1 MRLKKLFALAF
12 FSFLGVQFANAQSCR
27 DLYKEAKSFEKQ
39 GKLEKAKTK
48 YQQVVNCG
56 DKLYYEDSKERIEWI
71 NRILRRPDPVKPF
84 SISDNEVVIPYQGG
98 QDVITV
104 DGNGSWKADLIDGE
118 NGWCKIKKEKGKI
131 YIVSDANE
139 NNTERSCIVSISM
152 GGMTKK
158 VTVKNEKAPEILI
171 PSVENVT
178 FPYNGETNTVE
189 IRSNTNWKV
198 TDVPGWVVS
207 TKENGKIKLTALAND
222 NNVERSAE
230 IKVESSTKTVI
241 INLYQGAGLDHLA
254 FSKNDLHF
262 GPNGGDEYVQILTD
276 AQDWRFGDFPHWCQ
290 VTKVADNLLKIH
302 CTPNEPINLNRE
314 ASVNVTTGKQTLGI
328 NVCQEAKPLVA
339 VIPNFGIGGRAIS
352 FGISAGY
359 LFPNIINSS
368 GGDFTGSVVNYALGD
383 NRENASYKSSGGF
396 NIGLFADIRIYKN
409 FYLKPGVE
417 FTHYKYKNYFSGD
430 VEIFTLGDTKNY
442 YFKGNAQNQYQ
453 ESYTFNEIEIP
464 VIASYRIPVT
474 KISHLQINIGPT
486 IRYGLSAKMKI
497 SGNTNANKMGS
508 YKIVNNHRTDIVYSQ
523 GLTTSLNYSGS
534 GELNLYKS
542 RMKYSETY
550 SDEFLTNGVIPKYCD
565 LEDSPLKKLNFG
577 ARLGVSYEYAGISFG
592 MEYNIMLSNAANEKY
607 WNSERWKIFDK
618 GADVLMSGYK
628 QRNNYLS
635 VKIGYTFRY

>member
-1 MRLKKLFALAF
+1 MIKSLVLMTSLAL
-12 FSFLGVQFANAQSCR
+12 LGGLPMSAQSCKV
-27 DLYKEAKSFEKQ
+27 LYQEGNTLVDQ
-39 GKLEKAKTK
+39 GKLEKAKSK
-48 YQQVVNCG
+48 FQQVIHCG
-56 DKLYYEDSKERIEWI
+56 NNLYVPDSEKRIAWI
-71 NRILRRPDPVKPF
+71 DRVLRKPSTAKPF
-84 SISDNEVVIPYQGG
+84 SLSDNKVVIPYQGG

-104 DGNGSWKADLIDGE
+104 DGNGSWTAFVNDKSV
-118 NGWCKIKKEKGKI
+118 GWCKIKKEKGKI
-131 YIVSDANE
+131 YIVSEANE
-139 NNTERSCIVSISM
+139 NNTDRSCEVVVRM
-152 GGMTKK
+152 GGKTRT
-158 VTVKNEKAPEILI
+158 VVVKNEKAPEMLV
-171 PSVENVT
+171 PSVENLT
-178 FPYNGETNTVE
+178 FPYKGETNTVE

-262 GPNGGDEYVQILTD
+262 GPDGGDEYVQILTD

-339 VIPNFGIGGRAIS
+339 VIPNFGIGGHAIS

-497 SGNTNANKMGS
+497 SGNTDANKMGS
-508 YKIVNNHRTDIVYSQ
+508 YKIVNNQRTDIVYSQ

-550 SDEFLTNGVIPKYCD
+550 SDEFLTNGVIPKDCD

-607 WNSERWKIFDK
+607 WNSERWRIFDK

-628 QRNNYLS
+628 QRNNYFS

>member
-1 MRLKKLFALAF
+1 MIKSLVLMTSLAL
-12 FSFLGVQFANAQSCR
+12 LGGLPMSAQSCKV
-27 DLYKEAKSFEKQ
+27 LYQEGNTLVDQ
-39 GKLEKAKTK
+39 GKLEKAKSK
-48 YQQVVNCG
+48 FQQVIHCG
-56 DKLYYEDSKERIEWI
+56 NNLYVPDSEKRIAWI
-71 NRILRRPDPVKPF
+71 DRVLRKPSTAKPF
-84 SISDNEVVIPYQGG
+84 SLSDNKVVIPYQGG

-104 DGNGSWKADLIDGE
+104 DGNGSWTAFVNDKSV
-118 NGWCKIKKEKGKI
+118 GWCKIKKEKGKI
-131 YIVSDANE
+131 YIVSEANE
-139 NNTERSCIVSISM
+139 NNTDRSCEVVVRM
-152 GGMTKK
+152 GGKTRT
-158 VTVKNEKAPEILI
+158 VVVKNEKAPEMLV
-171 PSVENVT
+171 PSVENLT
-178 FPYNGETNTVE
+178 FPYKGETNTVE

-262 GPNGGDEYVQILTD
+262 GPDGGDEYVQILTD

-359 LFPNIINSS
+359 LFPNISNSS

-417 FTHYKYKNYFSGD
+417 FTHYKYKNSFSGD

-497 SGNTNANKMGS
+497 SGNTDANKMGS
-508 YKIVNNHRTDIVYSQ
+508 YKIVNNQRTDIVYSQ

-550 SDEFLTNGVIPKYCD
+550 SDEFLTNGVIPKDCD

-592 MEYNIMLSNAANEKY
+592 MEYDIMLSNAANEKY
-607 WNSERWKIFDK
+607 WNSERWRIFDK

-628 QRNNYLS
+628 QRNNYFS

>member
-1 MRLKKLFALAF
+1 MIKSLVLMTSLAL
-12 FSFLGVQFANAQSCR
+12 LGGLPMSAQSCKV
-27 DLYKEAKSFEKQ
+27 LYQEGNTLVDQ
-39 GKLEKAKTK
+39 GKLEKAKSK
-48 YQQVVNCG
+48 FQQVIHCG
-56 DKLYYEDSKERIEWI
+56 NNLYVPDSEKRIAWI
-71 NRILRRPDPVKPF
+71 DRVLRKPSTAKPF
-84 SISDNEVVIPYQGG
+84 SLSDNKVVIPYQGG

-104 DGNGSWKADLIDGE
+104 DGNGSWTAFVNDKSVW
-118 NGWCKIKKEKGKI
+118 WCKIKKEKGKI
-131 YIVSDANE
+131 YIVSEANE
-139 NNTERSCIVSISM
+139 NNTDRSCEVVVRM
-152 GGMTKK
+152 GGKTRT
-158 VTVKNEKAPEILI
+158 VVVKNEKAPEMLV
-171 PSVENVT
+171 PSVENLT
-178 FPYNGETNTVE
+178 FPYKGETNTVE

-222 NNVERSAE
+222 HNVERSAE

-262 GPNGGDEYVQILTD
+262 GPDGGDEYVQILTD

-497 SGNTNANKMGS
+497 SGNTDANKMGS
-508 YKIVNNHRTDIVYSQ
+508 YKIVNNQRTDIVYSQ

-550 SDEFLTNGVIPKYCD
+550 SDEFLTNGVIPKDCD

-607 WNSERWKIFDK
+607 WNSERWRIFDK

-628 QRNNYLS
+628 QRNNYFS

>member
-1 MRLKKLFALAF
+1 MIKSLVLMTSLAL
-12 FSFLGVQFANAQSCR
+12 LGGLPMSAQSCKV
-27 DLYKEAKSFEKQ
+27 LYQEGNTLVDQ
-39 GKLEKAKTK
+39 GKLEKAKSK
-48 YQQVVNCG
+48 FQQVIHCG
-56 DKLYYEDSKERIEWI
+56 NNLYVPDSEKRIAWI
-71 NRILRRPDPVKPF
+71 DRVLRKPSTAKPF
-84 SISDNEVVIPYQGG
+84 SLSDNKVVIPYQGG

-104 DGNGSWKADLIDGE
+104 DGNGSWTAFVNDKSV
-118 NGWCKIKKEKGKI
+118 GWCKIKKEKGKI
-131 YIVSDANE
+131 YIVSEANE
-139 NNTERSCIVSISM
+139 NNTDRSCEVVVRM
-152 GGMTKK
+152 GGKTRT
-158 VTVKNEKAPEILI
+158 VVVKNEKAPEMLV
-171 PSVENVT
+171 PSVENLT
-178 FPYNGETNTVE
+178 FPYKGETNTVE

-207 TKENGKIKLTALAND
+207 TKVNGKIKLTALAND
-222 NNVERSAE
+222 HNVERSAE

-262 GPNGGDEYVQILTD
+262 GPDGGDEYVQILTD

-497 SGNTNANKMGS
+497 SGNTDANKMGS
-508 YKIVNNHRTDIVYSQ
+508 YKIVNNQRTDIVYSQ

-550 SDEFLTNGVIPKYCD
+550 SDEFLTNGVIPKDCD

-607 WNSERWKIFDK
+607 WNSERWRIFDK

-628 QRNNYLS
+628 QRNNYFS

>member
-1 MRLKKLFALAF
+1 MIKSLVLMTSLAL
-12 FSFLGVQFANAQSCR
+12 LGGLPMSAQSCKV
-27 DLYKEAKSFEKQ
+27 LYQEGNTLVDQ
-39 GKLEKAKTK
+39 GKLEKAKSK
-48 YQQVVNCG
+48 FQQVIHCG
-56 DKLYYEDSKERIEWI
+56 NNLYVPDSEKRIAWI
-71 NRILRRPDPVKPF
+71 DRVLRKPSTAKPF
-84 SISDNEVVIPYQGG
+84 SLSDNKVVIPYQGG

-104 DGNGSWKADLIDGE
+104 DGNGSWTAFVNDKSV
-118 NGWCKIKKEKGKI
+118 GWCKIKKEKGKI
-131 YIVSDANE
+131 YIVSEANE
-139 NNTERSCIVSISM
+139 NNTDRSCEVVVRM
-152 GGMTKK
+152 GGKTRT
-158 VTVKNEKAPEILI
+158 VVVKNEKAPEMLV
-171 PSVENVT
+171 PSVENLT
-178 FPYNGETNTVE
+178 FPYKGETNTVE

-262 GPNGGDEYVQILTD
+262 GPDGGDEYVQIRTD

-339 VIPNFGIGGRAIS
+339 VIPNFGIGGHAIS

-497 SGNTNANKMGS
+497 SGNTDANKMGS
-508 YKIVNNHRTDIVYSQ
+508 YKIVNNQRTDIVYSQ

-550 SDEFLTNGVIPKYCD
+550 SDEFLTNGVIPKDCD

-607 WNSERWKIFDK
+607 WNSERWRIFDK

-628 QRNNYLS
+628 QRNNYFS

>member
-1 MRLKKLFALAF
+1 MIKSLVLMTSLAL
-12 FSFLGVQFANAQSCR
+12 LGGLPMSAQSCKV
-27 DLYKEAKSFEKQ
+27 LYQEGNTLVDQ
-39 GKLEKAKTK
+39 GKLEKAKSK
-48 YQQVVNCG
+48 FQQVIHCG
-56 DKLYYEDSKERIEWI
+56 NNLYVPDSEKRIAWI
-71 NRILRRPDPVKPF
+71 DRVLRKPSAAKPF
-84 SISDNEVVIPYQGG
+84 SLSDNKVVIPYQGG

-104 DGNGSWKADLIDGE
+104 DGNGSWTAFVNDKSV
-118 NGWCKIKKEKGKI
+118 GWCKIKKEKGKI
-131 YIVSDANE
+131 YIVGEANE
-139 NNTERSCIVSISM
+139 NSTDRSCEVVVRM
-152 GGMTKK
+152 GGKTRT
-158 VTVKNEKAPEILI
+158 VVVKNEKAPEMLV
-171 PSVENVT
+171 PSVENLT
-178 FPYNGETNTVE
+178 FPYKGETNTVE

-262 GPNGGDEYVQILTD
+262 GPDGGDEYVQILTD

-486 IRYGLSAKMKI
+486 IRYGLSAKMEI
-497 SGNTNANKMGS
+497 SGNTDANKMGS
-508 YKIVNNHRTDIVYSQ
+508 YKIVNNQRTDIVYSQ

-550 SDEFLTNGVIPKYCD
+550 SDEFLTNGVIPKDCD

-607 WNSERWKIFDK
+607 WNSERWRIFDK

-628 QRNNYLS
+628 QRNNYFS

>member
-1 MRLKKLFALAF
+1 MIKSLVLMTSLAL
-12 FSFLGVQFANAQSCR
+12 LGGLPMSAQSCKV
-27 DLYKEAKSFEKQ
+27 LYQEGNTLVDQ
-39 GKLEKAKTK
+39 GKLEKAKSK
-48 YQQVVNCG
+48 FQQVIHCG
-56 DKLYYEDSKERIEWI
+56 NNLYVPDSEKRIAWI
-71 NRILRRPDPVKPF
+71 DRVLRKPSTAKPF
-84 SISDNEVVIPYQGG
+84 SLSDNKVVIPYQGG

-104 DGNGSWKADLIDGE
+104 DGNGSWTAFVNDKSV
-118 NGWCKIKKEKGKI
+118 GWCKIKKEKGKI
-131 YIVSDANE
+131 YIVSEANE
-139 NNTERSCIVSISM
+139 NNTDRSCEVVVRM
-152 GGMTKK
+152 GGKTRT
-158 VTVKNEKAPEILI
+158 VVVKNEKAPEMLV
-171 PSVENVT
+171 PSVENLT
-178 FPYNGETNTVE
+178 FPYKGETNTVE

-222 NNVERSAE
+222 HNVERSAE

-262 GPNGGDEYVQILTD
+262 GPDGGDEYVQILTD

-302 CTPNEPINLNRE
+302 CTANEPINLNRE

-352 FGISAGY
+352 FGISASY

-497 SGNTNANKMGS
+497 SGNTDANKMGS
-508 YKIVNNHRTDIVYSQ
+508 YKIVNNQRTDIVYSQ

-550 SDEFLTNGVIPKYCD
+550 SDEFLTNGVIPKDCD

-607 WNSERWKIFDK
+607 WNSERWRIFDK

-628 QRNNYLS
+628 QRNNYFS

>member
-1 MRLKKLFALAF
+1 MIKSLVLMTSLAL
-12 FSFLGVQFANAQSCR
+12 LGGLPMSAQSCKV
-27 DLYKEAKSFEKQ
+27 LYQEGNTLVDQ
-39 GKLEKAKTK
+39 GKLEKAKSK
-48 YQQVVNCG
+48 FQQVIHCG
-56 DKLYYEDSKERIEWI
+56 NNLYVPDSEKRIAWI
-71 NRILRRPDPVKPF
+71 DRVLRKPSTAKPF
-84 SISDNEVVIPYQGG
+84 SLSDNKVVIPYQGG

-104 DGNGSWKADLIDGE
+104 DGNGSWTAFVNDKSV
-118 NGWCKIKKEKGKI
+118 GWCKIKKEKGKI
-131 YIVSDANE
+131 YIVSEANE
-139 NNTERSCIVSISM
+139 NNTDRSCEVVVRM
-152 GGMTKK
+152 GGKTRT
-158 VTVKNEKAPEILI
+158 VVVKNEKAPEMLV
-171 PSVENVT
+171 PSVENLT
-178 FPYNGETNTVE
+178 FPYKGETNTVE

-222 NNVERSAE
+222 HNVERSAE

-262 GPNGGDEYVQILTD
+262 GPDGGDEYVQILTD

-497 SGNTNANKMGS
+497 SGNTDANKMGS
-508 YKIVNNHRTDIVYSQ
+508 YKIVNNQRTDIVYSQ
-523 GLTTSLNYSGS
+523 GLTTSLNYSRS

-550 SDEFLTNGVIPKYCD
+550 SDEFLTNGVIPKDCD

-607 WNSERWKIFDK
+607 WNSERWRIFDK

-628 QRNNYLS
+628 QRNNYFS

>member
-1 MRLKKLFALAF
+1 MIKSLVLMTSLAL
-12 FSFLGVQFANAQSCR
+12 LGGLPMSAQSCKV
-27 DLYKEAKSFEKQ
+27 LYQEGNTLVDQ
-39 GKLEKAKTK
+39 GKLEKAKSK
-48 YQQVVNCG
+48 FQQVIHCG
-56 DKLYYEDSKERIEWI
+56 NNLYVPDSEKRIAWI
-71 NRILRRPDPVKPF
+71 DRVLRKPSTAKPF
-84 SISDNEVVIPYQGG
+84 SLSDNKVVIPYQGG

-104 DGNGSWKADLIDGE
+104 DGNGSWTAFVNDKSV
-118 NGWCKIKKEKGKI
+118 GWCKIKKEKGKI
-131 YIVSDANE
+131 YIVSEANE
-139 NNTERSCIVSISM
+139 NNTDRSCEVVVRM
-152 GGMTKK
+152 GSKTRT
-158 VTVKNEKAPEILI
+158 VVVKNEKAPEMLV
-171 PSVENVT
+171 PSVENLT
-178 FPYNGETNTVE
+178 FPYKGETNTVE

-222 NNVERSAE
+222 NNVDRSAE
-230 IKVESSTKTVI
+230 IKVESSTKTVV

-262 GPNGGDEYVQILTD
+262 GPDGGDEYVQILTD

-497 SGNTNANKMGS
+497 SGNTDANKMGS
-508 YKIVNNHRTDIVYSQ
+508 YKIVNNQRTDIVYSQ

-550 SDEFLTNGVIPKYCD
+550 SDEFLTNGVIPKDCD

-607 WNSERWKIFDK
+607 WNSERWRIFDK

-628 QRNNYLS
+628 QRNNYFS

>member
-1 MRLKKLFALAF
+1 MIKSLVLMTSLAL
-12 FSFLGVQFANAQSCR
+12 LGGLPMSAQSCKV
-27 DLYKEAKSFEKQ
+27 LYQEGNTLVDQ
-39 GKLEKAKTK
+39 GKLGKAKSK
-48 YQQVVNCG
+48 FQQVIHCG
-56 DKLYYEDSKERIEWI
+56 NNLYVPDSEKRIAWI
-71 NRILRRPDPVKPF
+71 DRVLRKPSTAKPF
-84 SISDNEVVIPYQGG
+84 SLSDDKVVIPYQGG

-104 DGNGSWKADLIDGE
+104 DGNGSWTAFVNDKSV
-118 NGWCKIKKEKGKI
+118 GWCKIKKEKGKI
-131 YIVSDANE
+131 YIVSEANE
-139 NNTERSCIVSISM
+139 NNTDRSCEVVVRM
-152 GGMTKK
+152 GGKTRT
-158 VTVKNEKAPEILI
+158 VVVKNEKAPEMLV
-171 PSVENVT
+171 PSVENLT
-178 FPYNGETNTVE
+178 FPYKGETNTVE

-262 GPNGGDEYVQILTD
+262 GPDGGDEYVQILTD

-417 FTHYKYKNYFSGD
+417 FTHYKYKNSFSGD

-497 SGNTNANKMGS
+497 SGNTDANKMGS
-508 YKIVNNHRTDIVYSQ
+508 YKIVSNQRTDIVYSQ

-550 SDEFLTNGVIPKYCD
+550 SDEFLTNGVIPKDCD

-635 VKIGYTFRY
+635 VKICYTFRY

>member
-1 MRLKKLFALAF
+1 M
-12 FSFLGVQFANAQSCR
+12 
-27 DLYKEAKSFEKQ
+27 
-39 GKLEKAKTK
+39 
-48 YQQVVNCG
+48 
-56 DKLYYEDSKERIEWI
+56 
-71 NRILRRPDPVKPF
+71 
-84 SISDNEVVIPYQGG
+84 
-98 QDVITV
+98 
-104 DGNGSWKADLIDGE
+104 
-118 NGWCKIKKEKGKI
+118 
-131 YIVSDANE
+131 
-139 NNTERSCIVSISM
+139 
-152 GGMTKK
+152 
-158 VTVKNEKAPEILI
+158 
-171 PSVENVT
+171 
-178 FPYNGETNTVE
+178 
-189 IRSNTNWKV
+189 
-198 TDVPGWVVS
+198 
-207 TKENGKIKLTALAND
+207 
-222 NNVERSAE
+222 
-230 IKVESSTKTVI
+230 
-241 INLYQGAGLDHLA
+241 
-254 FSKNDLHF
+254 
-262 GPNGGDEYVQILTD
+262 
-276 AQDWRFGDFPHWCQ
+276 
-290 VTKVADNLLKIH
+290 KIH

-409 FYLKPGVE
+409 FYLKPSVE

-486 IRYGLSAKMKI
+486 IRYGLSAKMEI
-497 SGNTNANKMGS
+497 SGNTDANKMGS
-508 YKIVNNHRTDIVYSQ
+508 YKIVNNQRTDIVYSQ

-542 RMKYSETY
+542 RMKYSEIY
-550 SDEFLTNGVIPKYCD
+550 SDEFLTNGVIPKDCD

-607 WNSERWKIFDK
+607 WNSERWRIFDK

-628 QRNNYLS
+628 QHNNYFS

>member
-1 MRLKKLFALAF
+1 MIKSLVLMTSLAL
-12 FSFLGVQFANAQSCR
+12 LGGLPMSAQSCKV
-27 DLYKEAKSFEKQ
+27 LYQEGNTLVDQ
-39 GKLEKAKTK
+39 GKLEKAKSK
-48 YQQVVNCG
+48 FQQVIHCG
-56 DKLYYEDSKERIEWI
+56 NNLYVPDSEKRIAWI
-71 NRILRRPDPVKPF
+71 DRVLRKPSTAKPF
-84 SISDNEVVIPYQGG
+84 SLSDNKVVIPYQGG

-104 DGNGSWKADLIDGE
+104 DGNGSWTAFVNDKSV
-118 NGWCKIKKEKGKI
+118 GWCKIKKEKGKI
-131 YIVSDANE
+131 YIVSEANE
-139 NNTERSCIVSISM
+139 NNTDRSCEVVVRM
-152 GGMTKK
+152 GGKTRT
-158 VTVKNEKAPEILI
+158 VVVKNEKAPEMLV
-171 PSVENVT
+171 PSVENLT
-178 FPYNGETNTVE
+178 FPYKGETNTVE

-222 NNVERSAE
+222 HNVERSAE

-262 GPNGGDEYVQILTD
+262 GPDGGDEYVQILTD

-497 SGNTNANKMGS
+497 SGNTDANKMGS
-508 YKIVNNHRTDIVYSQ
+508 YKIVNNQRTDIVYSQ

-550 SDEFLTNGVIPKYCD
+550 SDEFLTNGVIPKDCD

-577 ARLGVSYEYAGISFG
+577 ARLGISYEYAGISFG

-607 WNSERWKIFDK
+607 WNSERWRIFDK

-628 QRNNYLS
+628 QRNNYFS

>member
-1 MRLKKLFALAF
+1 MIKSLVLMTSLAL
-12 FSFLGVQFANAQSCR
+12 LGGLPMSAQSCKV
-27 DLYKEAKSFEKQ
+27 LYQEGNTLVDQ
-39 GKLEKAKTK
+39 GKLEKAKSK
-48 YQQVVNCG
+48 FQQVIHCG
-56 DKLYYEDSKERIEWI
+56 NNLYVPDSEKRISWI
-71 NRILRRPDPVKPF
+71 DRVLRKPSTAKPF
-84 SISDNEVVIPYQGG
+84 SLSDNKVVIPYQGG

-104 DGNGSWKADLIDGE
+104 DGNGSWTAFVNDKSV
-118 NGWCKIKKEKGKI
+118 GWCKIKKEKGKI
-131 YIVSDANE
+131 YIVSEANE
-139 NNTERSCIVSISM
+139 NNTDRSCEVVVRM
-152 GGMTKK
+152 GGKTRT
-158 VTVKNEKAPEILI
+158 VVVKNEKAPEMLV
-171 PSVENVT
+171 PSVENLT
-178 FPYNGETNTVE
+178 FPYKGETNTVE

-262 GPNGGDEYVQILTD
+262 GPDGGDEYVQILTD

-497 SGNTNANKMGS
+497 SGNTDANKMGS
-508 YKIVNNHRTDIVYSQ
+508 YKIVNNQRTDIVYSQ

-550 SDEFLTNGVIPKYCD
+550 SDEFLTNGVIPKDCD

-607 WNSERWKIFDK
+607 WNSERWRIFDK

-628 QRNNYLS
+628 QRNNYFS

>member
-1 MRLKKLFALAF
+1 MIKSLVLMTSLAL
-12 FSFLGVQFANAQSCR
+12 LGGLPMSAQSCKV
-27 DLYKEAKSFEKQ
+27 LYQEGNTLVDQ
-39 GKLEKAKTK
+39 GKLEKAKSK
-48 YQQVVNCG
+48 FQQVIHCG
-56 DKLYYEDSKERIEWI
+56 NNLYVPDSEKRIAWI
-71 NRILRRPDPVKPF
+71 DRVLRKPSTAKPF
-84 SISDNEVVIPYQGG
+84 SLSDNKVVIPYQGG

-104 DGNGSWKADLIDGE
+104 DGNGSWTASVNDKSV
-118 NGWCKIKKEKGKI
+118 GWCKIKKEKGKI
-131 YIVSDANE
+131 YIVSEANE
-139 NNTERSCIVSISM
+139 NSTDRSCEVVVRM
-152 GGMTKK
+152 GGKTRT
-158 VTVKNEKAPEILI
+158 VVVKNEKAPEMLV
-171 PSVENVT
+171 PSVENLT
-178 FPYNGETNTVE
+178 FPYKGETNTVE

-262 GPNGGDEYVQILTD
+262 GPDGGDEYVQILTD

-486 IRYGLSAKMKI
+486 IRYGLSAKMEI
-497 SGNTNANKMGS
+497 SGNTDANKMGS
-508 YKIVNNHRTDIVYSQ
+508 YKIVNNQRTDIVYSQ

-542 RMKYSETY
+542 RMKYSEIY
-550 SDEFLTNGVIPKYCD
+550 SDEFLTNGVIPKDCD

-607 WNSERWKIFDK
+607 WNSERWRIFDK

-628 QRNNYLS
+628 QRNNYFS

>member
-1 MRLKKLFALAF
+1 MIKSLVLMTSLAL
-12 FSFLGVQFANAQSCR
+12 LGGLPMSAQSCKV
-27 DLYKEAKSFEKQ
+27 LYQEGNTLVDQ
-39 GKLEKAKTK
+39 GKLEKAKSK
-48 YQQVVNCG
+48 FQQVIHCG
-56 DKLYYEDSKERIEWI
+56 NNLYVPDSEKRIAWI
-71 NRILRRPDPVKPF
+71 DRVLRKPSTAKPF
-84 SISDNEVVIPYQGG
+84 SLSDNKVVIPYQGG

-104 DGNGSWKADLIDGE
+104 DGNGSWTAFVNDKSV
-118 NGWCKIKKEKGKI
+118 GWCKIKKEKGKI
-131 YIVSDANE
+131 YIVSEANE
-139 NNTERSCIVSISM
+139 NNTDRSCEVVVRM
-152 GGMTKK
+152 GGKTRT
-158 VTVKNEKAPEILI
+158 VVVKNEKAPEMLV
-171 PSVENVT
+171 PSVENLT
-178 FPYNGETNTVE
+178 FPYKGETNTVE

-222 NNVERSAE
+222 LNVERSAE

-262 GPNGGDEYVQILTD
+262 GPDGGDEYVQILTD

-497 SGNTNANKMGS
+497 SGNTDANKMGS
-508 YKIVNNHRTDIVYSQ
+508 YKIVNNQRTDIVYSQ

-550 SDEFLTNGVIPKYCD
+550 SDEFLTNGVIPKDCD

-607 WNSERWKIFDK
+607 WNSERWRIFDK

-628 QRNNYLS
+628 QRNNYFS

>member
-1 MRLKKLFALAF
+1 MIKSLVLMTSLAL
-12 FSFLGVQFANAQSCR
+12 LGGLPMSAQSCKV
-27 DLYKEAKSFEKQ
+27 LYQEGNTLIDQ
-39 GKLEKAKTK
+39 GKLEKAKSK
-48 YQQVVNCG
+48 FQQVIHCG
-56 DKLYYEDSKERIEWI
+56 NNLYVPDSEKRIAWI
-71 NRILRRPDPVKPF
+71 DRILRKPSTAKPF
-84 SISDNEVVIPYQGG
+84 SLSDNKVVIPYQGG

-104 DGNGSWKADLIDGE
+104 DGNGSWTAFVNDKSV
-118 NGWCKIKKEKGKI
+118 GWCKNKKEKGKI
-131 YIVSDANE
+131 YIVSEANE
-139 NNTERSCIVSISM
+139 NNTDRSCEVVVRM
-152 GGMTKK
+152 GGKTRT
-158 VTVKNEKAPEILI
+158 VVVKNEKAPEMLV
-171 PSVENVT
+171 PSVENLT
-178 FPYNGETNTVE
+178 FPYKGETNTVE

-262 GPNGGDEYVQILTD
+262 GPDGGDEYVQILTD

-497 SGNTNANKMGS
+497 SGNTDANKMGS
-508 YKIVNNHRTDIVYSQ
+508 YKIVNNQRTDIVYSQ

-550 SDEFLTNGVIPKYCD
+550 SDEFLTNGVIPKDCD

-607 WNSERWKIFDK
+607 WNSERWRIFDK

-628 QRNNYLS
+628 QRNNYFS

>member
-1 MRLKKLFALAF
+1 MIKSLVLMTSLAL
-12 FSFLGVQFANAQSCR
+12 LGGLPMSAQSCKV
-27 DLYKEAKSFEKQ
+27 LYQEGNTLVDQ
-39 GKLEKAKTK
+39 GKLEKAKSK
-48 YQQVVNCG
+48 FQQVIHCG
-56 DKLYYEDSKERIEWI
+56 NNLYVPDSEKRIAWI
-71 NRILRRPDPVKPF
+71 DRVLRKPSTAKPF
-84 SISDNEVVIPYQGG
+84 SLSDNKVVIPYQGG

-104 DGNGSWKADLIDGE
+104 DGNGSWTASVNDKSV
-118 NGWCKIKKEKGKI
+118 GWCKIKKEKGKI
-131 YIVSDANE
+131 YIVSEANE
-139 NNTERSCIVSISM
+139 NSTDRSCEVVVRM
-152 GGMTKK
+152 GGKTRT
-158 VTVKNEKAPEILI
+158 VVVKNEKAPEMLV
-171 PSVENVT
+171 PSVENLT
-178 FPYNGETNTVE
+178 FPYKGETNTVE

-262 GPNGGDEYVQILTD
+262 GPDGGDEYVQILTD

-486 IRYGLSAKMKI
+486 IRYGLSAKMEI
-497 SGNTNANKMGS
+497 SGNTDANKMGS
-508 YKIVNNHRTDIVYSQ
+508 YKIVNNQRTDIVYSQ
-523 GLTTSLNYSGS
+523 GLTTSLNYSGN

-542 RMKYSETY
+542 RMKYSEIY
-550 SDEFLTNGVIPKYCD
+550 SDEFLTNGVIPKDCD

-607 WNSERWKIFDK
+607 WNSERWRIFDK

-628 QRNNYLS
+628 QRNNYFS

>member
-1 MRLKKLFALAF
+1 MIKSLVLMTSLAL
-12 FSFLGVQFANAQSCR
+12 LGGLPMSAQSCKV
-27 DLYKEAKSFEKQ
+27 LYQEGNTLVDQ
-39 GKLEKAKTK
+39 GKLEKAKSK
-48 YQQVVNCG
+48 FQQVIHCG
-56 DKLYYEDSKERIEWI
+56 NNLYVPDSEKRIAWI
-71 NRILRRPDPVKPF
+71 DRVLRKPSTAKPF
-84 SISDNEVVIPYQGG
+84 SLSDNKVVIPYQGG

-104 DGNGSWKADLIDGE
+104 DGNGSWTAFVNDKSV
-118 NGWCKIKKEKGKI
+118 GWCKIKKEKGKI
-131 YIVSDANE
+131 YIVSEANE
-139 NNTERSCIVSISM
+139 NNTDRSCEVVVRM
-152 GGMTKK
+152 GGKTRT
-158 VTVKNEKAPEILI
+158 VVVKNEKAPEMLV
-171 PSVENVT
+171 PSVENLT
-178 FPYNGETNTVE
+178 FPYKGETNTVE

-222 NNVERSAE
+222 HNVERSAE

-262 GPNGGDEYVQILTD
+262 GPDGGDEYVQILTD

-497 SGNTNANKMGS
+497 SGNTDANKMGS
-508 YKIVNNHRTDIVYSQ
+508 YKIVNNQRTDIVYSQ

-550 SDEFLTNGVIPKYCD
+550 SDEFLTNGVIPKDCD

-607 WNSERWKIFDK
+607 WNSERWRIFDK
-618 GADVLMSGYK
+618 GADVLMSGHK
-628 QRNNYLS
+628 QRNNYFS

>member
-1 MRLKKLFALAF
+1 MIKSLVLMTSLAL
-12 FSFLGVQFANAQSCR
+12 LGGLPMSAQSCKV
-27 DLYKEAKSFEKQ
+27 LYQEGNTLVDQ
-39 GKLEKAKTK
+39 GKLEKAKSK
-48 YQQVVNCG
+48 FQQVIHCG
-56 DKLYYEDSKERIEWI
+56 NNLYVPDSEKRIAWI
-71 NRILRRPDPVKPF
+71 DRVLRKPSTAKPF
-84 SISDNEVVIPYQGG
+84 SLSDNKVVIPYQGG

-104 DGNGSWKADLIDGE
+104 DGNGSWTAFVNDKSV
-118 NGWCKIKKEKGKI
+118 GWCKIKKEKGKI
-131 YIVSDANE
+131 YIVSEANE
-139 NNTERSCIVSISM
+139 NNTDRSCEVVVRM
-152 GGMTKK
+152 GGKTRT
-158 VTVKNEKAPEILI
+158 VVVKNEKAPEMLV
-171 PSVENVT
+171 PSVENLT
-178 FPYNGETNTVE
+178 FPYKGETNTVE

-207 TKENGKIKLTALAND
+207 TKEAGKIKLTALAND

-262 GPNGGDEYVQILTD
+262 GPDGGDEYVNILTD

-409 FYLKPGVE
+409 FYLKSGIE

-497 SGNTNANKMGS
+497 SGNTDANKMGS
-508 YKIVNNHRTDIVYSQ
+508 YKIVNNQRTDIVYSQ
-523 GLTTSLNYSGS
+523 GLTTSLNYSGN

-542 RMKYSETY
+542 HMKYSETY
-550 SDEFLTNGVIPKYCD
+550 SDEFLTNGVIPKDCD

-607 WNSERWKIFDK
+607 WNSERWRIFDK
-618 GADVLMSGYK
+618 GADVLKSRYK
-628 QRNNYLS
+628 QRNNYFS

>member
-1 MRLKKLFALAF
+1 MIKSLVLMTSLAL
-12 FSFLGVQFANAQSCR
+12 LGGLPMSAQSCKV
-27 DLYKEAKSFEKQ
+27 LYQEGNTLVDQ
-39 GKLEKAKTK
+39 GKLEKAKSK
-48 YQQVVNCG
+48 FQQVIHCG
-56 DKLYYEDSKERIEWI
+56 NNLYVPDSEKRIAWI
-71 NRILRRPDPVKPF
+71 DRVLRKPSTAKPF
-84 SISDNEVVIPYQGG
+84 SLSDNKVVIPYQGG

-104 DGNGSWKADLIDGE
+104 DGNGSWTAFVNDKSV
-118 NGWCKIKKEKGKI
+118 GWCKIKKEKGKI
-131 YIVSDANE
+131 YIVSEANE
-139 NNTERSCIVSISM
+139 NSTDRSCEVVVRM
-152 GGMTKK
+152 GGKTRT
-158 VTVKNEKAPEILI
+158 VVVKNEKAPEMLV
-171 PSVENVT
+171 PSVENLT
-178 FPYNGETNTVE
+178 FPYKGETNTIE

-222 NNVERSAE
+222 NNVDRSAE
-230 IKVESSTKTVI
+230 IKVESSTKTVV

-262 GPNGGDEYVQILTD
+262 GPDGGDEYVQILTD

-497 SGNTNANKMGS
+497 SGNTDANKMGS
-508 YKIVNNHRTDIVYSQ
+508 YKIVNNQRTDIVYSQ

-550 SDEFLTNGVIPKYCD
+550 SDEFLTNGVIPKDCD

-607 WNSERWKIFDK
+607 WNSERWRIFDK

-628 QRNNYLS
+628 QRNNYFS

>member
-1 MRLKKLFALAF
+1 M
-12 FSFLGVQFANAQSCR
+12 
-27 DLYKEAKSFEKQ
+27 
-39 GKLEKAKTK
+39 
-48 YQQVVNCG
+48 
-56 DKLYYEDSKERIEWI
+56 
-71 NRILRRPDPVKPF
+71 
-84 SISDNEVVIPYQGG
+84 
-98 QDVITV
+98 
-104 DGNGSWKADLIDGE
+104 
-118 NGWCKIKKEKGKI
+118 
-131 YIVSDANE
+131 
-139 NNTERSCIVSISM
+139 
-152 GGMTKK
+152 
-158 VTVKNEKAPEILI
+158 
-171 PSVENVT
+171 
-178 FPYNGETNTVE
+178 
-189 IRSNTNWKV
+189 
-198 TDVPGWVVS
+198 
-207 TKENGKIKLTALAND
+207 
-222 NNVERSAE
+222 
-230 IKVESSTKTVI
+230 
-241 INLYQGAGLDHLA
+241 
-254 FSKNDLHF
+254 
-262 GPNGGDEYVQILTD
+262 
-276 AQDWRFGDFPHWCQ
+276 
-290 VTKVADNLLKIH
+290 ADNLLKIH

-328 NVCQEAKPLVA
+328 NVSQEAKPLVA

-368 GGDFTGSVVNYALGD
+368 GGNFTGSVVNYALGD

-497 SGNTNANKMGS
+497 SGNTDANKMGS
-508 YKIVNNHRTDIVYSQ
+508 YKIVNNQRTDIVYSQ
-523 GLTTSLNYSGS
+523 GLTTSLNYSGN

-542 RMKYSETY
+542 RMKYGETY
-550 SDEFLTNGVIPKYCD
+550 SDEFLTNGVIPKDCD

-607 WNSERWKIFDK
+607 WNSERWRIFDK

-628 QRNNYLS
+628 QRNNYFS

>member
-1 MRLKKLFALAF
+1 MIKSLVLMTSLAL
-12 FSFLGVQFANAQSCR
+12 LGGLPMSAQSCKM
-27 DLYKEAKSFEKQ
+27 LYQEGNTLVDQ
-39 GKLEKAKTK
+39 GKLEKAKSK
-48 YQQVVNCG
+48 FQQVIHCG
-56 DKLYYEDSKERIEWI
+56 NNLYVPDSEKRIAWI
-71 NRILRRPDPVKPF
+71 DRVLRKPSTAKPF
-84 SISDNEVVIPYQGG
+84 SLSDNKVVIPYQGG

-104 DGNGSWKADLIDGE
+104 DGNGSWTAFVNDKSV
-118 NGWCKIKKEKGKI
+118 GWCKIKKEKGKI
-131 YIVSDANE
+131 YIVSEANE
-139 NNTERSCIVSISM
+139 NNTDRSCEVVVRM
-152 GGMTKK
+152 GGKTRT
-158 VTVKNEKAPEILI
+158 VVVKNEKAPEMLV
-171 PSVENVT
+171 PSVENLT
-178 FPYNGETNTVE
+178 FPYKGETNTVE

-262 GPNGGDEYVQILTD
+262 GPDGGDEYVQILTD

-417 FTHYKYKNYFSGD
+417 FTHYKYKNSFSGD

-497 SGNTNANKMGS
+497 SGNTDANRMGS
-508 YKIVNNHRTDIVYSQ
+508 YKIVNNQRTDIVYSQ
-523 GLTTSLNYSGS
+523 GLTASLNYSGS

-550 SDEFLTNGVIPKYCD
+550 SDEFLTNGVIPKDCD
-565 LEDSPLKKLNFG
+565 LEDFPLKKLNFG

-607 WNSERWKIFDK
+607 WNSERWRIFDK

-628 QRNNYLS
+628 QRNNYFS

>member
-1 MRLKKLFALAF
+1 MIKSLVLMTSLAL
-12 FSFLGVQFANAQSCR
+12 LGGLPMSAQSCKV
-27 DLYKEAKSFEKQ
+27 LYQEGNTLVDQ
-39 GKLEKAKTK
+39 GKLEKAKSK
-48 YQQVVNCG
+48 FQQVIHCG
-56 DKLYYEDSKERIEWI
+56 NNLYVPDSEKRIAWI
-71 NRILRRPDPVKPF
+71 DRVLRKPSTAKPF
-84 SISDNEVVIPYQGG
+84 SLSDNKVVIPYQGG

-104 DGNGSWKADLIDGE
+104 DGNGSWTAFVNDKSV
-118 NGWCKIKKEKGKI
+118 GWCKIKKEKGKI
-131 YIVSDANE
+131 YIVSEANE
-139 NNTERSCIVSISM
+139 NSTDRSCEVVVRM
-152 GGMTKK
+152 GGKTRT
-158 VTVKNEKAPEILI
+158 VVVKNEKAPEMLV
-171 PSVENVT
+171 PSVENLT
-178 FPYNGETNTVE
+178 FPYKGETNTVE

-262 GPNGGDEYVQILTD
+262 GPDGGDEYVQILTD

-486 IRYGLSAKMKI
+486 IRYGLSAKMEI
-497 SGNTNANKMGS
+497 SGNTDANKMGS
-508 YKIVNNHRTDIVYSQ
+508 YKIVNNQRTDIVYSQ

-542 RMKYSETY
+542 RMKYSEIY
-550 SDEFLTNGVIPKYCD
+550 SDEFLTNGVVPKDCD

-607 WNSERWKIFDK
+607 WNSERWRMFDK

-628 QRNNYLS
+628 QRNNYFS

>member
-1 MRLKKLFALAF
+1 MIKSLVLMTSLAL
-12 FSFLGVQFANAQSCR
+12 LGGLPMSAQSCKV
-27 DLYKEAKSFEKQ
+27 LYQEGNTLVDQ
-39 GKLEKAKTK
+39 GKLEKAKSK
-48 YQQVVNCG
+48 FQQVIHCG
-56 DKLYYEDSKERIEWI
+56 NNLYVPDSEKRIAWI
-71 NRILRRPDPVKPF
+71 DRVLRKPSTAKPF
-84 SISDNEVVIPYQGG
+84 SLSDNKVVIPYQGG

-104 DGNGSWKADLIDGE
+104 DGNGSWTAFVNDKSV
-118 NGWCKIKKEKGKI
+118 GWCKIKKEKGKI
-131 YIVSDANE
+131 YIVSEANE
-139 NNTERSCIVSISM
+139 NSTDRSCEVVVRM
-152 GGMTKK
+152 GGKTRT
-158 VTVKNEKAPEILI
+158 VVVKNEKAPEMLV
-171 PSVENVT
+171 PSVENLT
-178 FPYNGETNTVE
+178 FPYKGETNTVE

-262 GPNGGDEYVQILTD
+262 GPDGGDEYVQILTD

-486 IRYGLSAKMKI
+486 IRYGLSAKMEI
-497 SGNTNANKMGS
+497 SGNTDANKMGS
-508 YKIVNNHRTDIVYSQ
+508 YKIVNNQRTDIVYSQ

-542 RMKYSETY
+542 RMKYSEIY
-550 SDEFLTNGVIPKYCD
+550 SDEFLTNGVIPKDCD

-607 WNSERWKIFDK
+607 WNSERWRIFDK

-628 QRNNYLS
+628 QRNNYFS

>member
-1 MRLKKLFALAF
+1 MIKSLVLMTSLAL
-12 FSFLGVQFANAQSCR
+12 LGGLPMSAQSCKV
-27 DLYKEAKSFEKQ
+27 LYQEGNTLVDQ
-39 GKLEKAKTK
+39 GKLEKAKSK
-48 YQQVVNCG
+48 FQQVIHCG
-56 DKLYYEDSKERIEWI
+56 NNLYVPDSEKRIAWI
-71 NRILRRPDPVKPF
+71 DRVLRKPSTAKPF
-84 SISDNEVVIPYQGG
+84 SLSDNKVVIPYQGG

-104 DGNGSWKADLIDGE
+104 DGNGSWTAFVNDKSV
-118 NGWCKIKKEKGKI
+118 GWCKIKKEKGKI
-131 YIVSDANE
+131 YIVSEANE
-139 NNTERSCIVSISM
+139 NNTDRSCEVVVRM
-152 GGMTKK
+152 GGKTRT
-158 VTVKNEKAPEILI
+158 VVVKNEKAPEMLV
-171 PSVENVT
+171 PSVENLT
-178 FPYNGETNTVE
+178 FPYKGETNTVE

-262 GPNGGDEYVQILTD
+262 GPDGGDEYVQILTD

-464 VIASYRIPVT
+464 VIASYRIPIT
-474 KISHLQINIGPT
+474 KISHLQINVGPT
-486 IRYGLSAKMKI
+486 IRYGLSAKMKV
-497 SGNTNANKMGS
+497 SGNTDAHKLGS
-508 YKIVNNHRTDIVYSQ
+508 YKIVNNQRTDIVYSQ
-523 GLTTSLNYSGS
+523 GLTRSLNYSGS

-550 SDEFLTNGVIPKYCD
+550 SDEFLTNGVIPKDCD

>member
-1 MRLKKLFALAF
+1 MIKSLVLMTSLAL
-12 FSFLGVQFANAQSCR
+12 LGGLPMSAQSCKV
-27 DLYKEAKSFEKQ
+27 LYQEGNTLVDQ
-39 GKLEKAKTK
+39 GKLEKAKSK
-48 YQQVVNCG
+48 FQQVIHCG
-56 DKLYYEDSKERIEWI
+56 NNLYVPDSEKRIAWI
-71 NRILRRPDPVKPF
+71 DRVLRKPSTAKPF
-84 SISDNEVVIPYQGG
+84 SLSDNKVVIPYQGG

-104 DGNGSWKADLIDGE
+104 DGNGSWTAFVNDKSV
-118 NGWCKIKKEKGKI
+118 GWCKIKKEKGKI
-131 YIVSDANE
+131 YIVSEANE
-139 NNTERSCIVSISM
+139 NSTDRSCEVVVRM
-152 GGMTKK
+152 GGKTRT
-158 VTVKNEKAPEILI
+158 VVVKNEKAPEMLV
-171 PSVENVT
+171 PSVENLT
-178 FPYNGETNTVE
+178 FPYKGETNTVE

-262 GPNGGDEYVQILTD
+262 GPDGGDEYVQILTD
-276 AQDWRFGDFPHWCQ
+276 AQDWRFGDLPHWCQ

-486 IRYGLSAKMKI
+486 IRYGLSAKMEI
-497 SGNTNANKMGS
+497 SGNTDANKMGG
-508 YKIVNNHRTDIVYSQ
+508 YKIVNNQRTDIVYSQ

-550 SDEFLTNGVIPKYCD
+550 SDEFLTNGVIPKDCD

-607 WNSERWKIFDK
+607 WNSERWRIFDK

-628 QRNNYLS
+628 QRNNYFS

>member
-1 MRLKKLFALAF
+1 MIKSLVLMTSLAL
-12 FSFLGVQFANAQSCR
+12 LGGLPMSAQSCKV
-27 DLYKEAKSFEKQ
+27 LYQEGNTLVDQ
-39 GKLEKAKTK
+39 GKLEKAKSK
-48 YQQVVNCG
+48 FQQVIHCG
-56 DKLYYEDSKERIEWI
+56 NNLYVPDSEKRIAWI
-71 NRILRRPDPVKPF
+71 DRVLRKPSTAKPF
-84 SISDNEVVIPYQGG
+84 SLSDNKVVIPYQGG

-104 DGNGSWKADLIDGE
+104 DGNGSWTAFVNDKSV
-118 NGWCKIKKEKGKI
+118 GWCKIKKEKGKI
-131 YIVSDANE
+131 YIVSEANE
-139 NNTERSCIVSISM
+139 NNTDRSCEVVVRM
-152 GGMTKK
+152 GGKTRT
-158 VTVKNEKAPEILI
+158 VVVKNEKAPEMLV
-171 PSVENVT
+171 PSVENLT
-178 FPYNGETNTVE
+178 FPYKGETNTVE

-262 GPNGGDEYVQILTD
+262 GPDGGDEYVQILTD

-417 FTHYKYKNYFSGD
+417 FAHYKYKNYFSGD

-464 VIASYRIPVT
+464 VIASYRIPIT
-474 KISHLQINIGPT
+474 KISHLQINVGPT
-486 IRYGLSAKMKI
+486 IRYGLSAKMKV
-497 SGNTNANKMGS
+497 SGNTDAHKLGS
-508 YKIVNNHRTDIVYSQ
+508 YKIVNNQRTDIVYSQ
-523 GLTTSLNYSGS
+523 GLTRSLNNSGS

-550 SDEFLTNGVIPKYCD
+550 SDEFLTNGVIPKDCD

>member
-1 MRLKKLFALAF
+1 MIKSLVLMTSLAL
-12 FSFLGVQFANAQSCR
+12 LGGLPMSAQSCKV
-27 DLYKEAKSFEKQ
+27 LYQEGNTLVDQ
-39 GKLEKAKTK
+39 GKLEKAKSK
-48 YQQVVNCG
+48 FQQVIHCG
-56 DKLYYEDSKERIEWI
+56 NNLYVPDSEKRIAWI
-71 NRILRRPDPVKPF
+71 DRVLRKPSTAKPF
-84 SISDNEVVIPYQGG
+84 SLSDNKVVIPYQGG

-104 DGNGSWKADLIDGE
+104 DGNGSWTAFVNDKSV
-118 NGWCKIKKEKGKI
+118 GWCKIKKEKGKI
-131 YIVSDANE
+131 YIVSEANE
-139 NNTERSCIVSISM
+139 NNTDRSCEVVVRM
-152 GGMTKK
+152 GGKTRT
-158 VTVKNEKAPEILI
+158 VVVKNEKAPEMLV
-171 PSVENVT
+171 PSVENLT
-178 FPYNGETNTVE
+178 FPYKGETNTVE

-262 GPNGGDEYVQILTD
+262 GPDGGDEYVQILTD

-328 NVCQEAKPLVA
+328 NVYQEAKPLVA

-464 VIASYRIPVT
+464 VIASYRIPIT
-474 KISHLQINIGPT
+474 KISHLQINVGPT
-486 IRYGLSAKMKI
+486 IRYGLSAKMKV
-497 SGNTNANKMGS
+497 SGNTDAHKLGS
-508 YKIVNNHRTDIVYSQ
+508 YKIVNNQRTDIVYSQ
-523 GLTTSLNYSGS
+523 GLTRSLNYSGS

-550 SDEFLTNGVIPKYCD
+550 SDEFLTNGVIPKDCD
-565 LEDSPLKKLNFG
+565 LKDSPLKKLNFG

>member
-1 MRLKKLFALAF
+1 MIKSLVLMTSLAL
-12 FSFLGVQFANAQSCR
+12 LGGLPMSAQSCKV
-27 DLYKEAKSFEKQ
+27 LYQEGNTLVDQ
-39 GKLEKAKTK
+39 GKLEKAKSK
-48 YQQVVNCG
+48 FQQVIHCG
-56 DKLYYEDSKERIEWI
+56 NNLYVPDSEKRIAWI
-71 NRILRRPDPVKPF
+71 DRVLRKPSTAKPF
-84 SISDNEVVIPYQGG
+84 SLSDNKVVIPYQGG

-104 DGNGSWKADLIDGE
+104 DGNGSWTAFVNDKSV
-118 NGWCKIKKEKGKI
+118 GWCKIKKEKGKI
-131 YIVSDANE
+131 YIVSEANE
-139 NNTERSCIVSISM
+139 NNTDRSCEVVVRM
-152 GGMTKK
+152 GGKTRT
-158 VTVKNEKAPEILI
+158 VVVKNEKAPEMLV
-171 PSVENVT
+171 PSVENLT
-178 FPYNGETNTVE
+178 FPYKGETNTVE

-262 GPNGGDEYVQILTD
+262 GPDGGDEYVQILTD
-276 AQDWRFGDFPHWCQ
+276 AQEWRFGDFPHWCQ

-497 SGNTNANKMGS
+497 SGNTDANKMGS
-508 YKIVNNHRTDIVYSQ
+508 YKIVNNQRTDIVYSQ

-550 SDEFLTNGVIPKYCD
+550 SDEFLTNGVIPKDCD

-607 WNSERWKIFDK
+607 WNSERWRIFDK

-628 QRNNYLS
+628 QRNNYFS

>member
-1 MRLKKLFALAF
+1 MIKSLVLMTSLAL
-12 FSFLGVQFANAQSCR
+12 LGGLPMSAQSCKV
-27 DLYKEAKSFEKQ
+27 LYQEGNTLVDQ
-39 GKLEKAKTK
+39 GKLEKAKSK
-48 YQQVVNCG
+48 FQQVIHCG
-56 DKLYYEDSKERIEWI
+56 NNLYVPDSEKRIAWI
-71 NRILRRPDPVKPF
+71 DRVLRKPSTAKPF
-84 SISDNEVVIPYQGG
+84 SLSDNKVVIPYQGG

-104 DGNGSWKADLIDGE
+104 DGNGSWTAFVNDKSV
-118 NGWCKIKKEKGKI
+118 GWCKIKKEKGKI
-131 YIVSDANE
+131 YIVSEANE
-139 NNTERSCIVSISM
+139 NSTDRSCEVVVRM
-152 GGMTKK
+152 GGKTRT
-158 VTVKNEKAPEILI
+158 VVVKNEKAPEMLV
-171 PSVENVT
+171 PSVENLT
-178 FPYNGETNTVE
+178 FPYKGETNTVE

-230 IKVESSTKTVI
+230 IKVESSAKTVI

-262 GPNGGDEYVQILTD
+262 GPDGGDEYVQILTD

-486 IRYGLSAKMKI
+486 IRYGLSAKMEI
-497 SGNTNANKMGS
+497 SGNTDANKMGS
-508 YKIVNNHRTDIVYSQ
+508 YKIVNNQRTDIVYSQ

-542 RMKYSETY
+542 RMKYSEIY
-550 SDEFLTNGVIPKYCD
+550 SDEFLTNGVIPKDCD
-565 LEDSPLKKLNFG
+565 LEVSPLKKLNFG

-607 WNSERWKIFDK
+607 WNSERWRIFDK

-628 QRNNYLS
+628 QRNNYFS